1 MNPETSLEAI
11 ASRSETPGVISIPPA
26 YYGEEP
32 LDQNSLKEYWHTLMK
47 RRWTIISIV
56 LVVLVT
62 VTIGTLKQRP
72 VYQAKVV
79 MQIDRENQNI
89 LSFKD
94 FAGLEGGEDS
104 YLETTY
110 RNLQG
115 RNLVREVVRKLQ
127 LDQHLEFNPP
137 PTTLPFFSNDQP
149 EVKSSATVDE
159 LADPHLHQVV
169 EKFLSQL
176 TISPIRR
183 SRLVE
188 IAFESYDPALAAR
201 IINTLA
207 ASYIADNLQVKFD
220 ATQIASELISQQL
233 VGLKAK
239 LEKSEE
245 DLQRYAKENQ
255 ILQVDEKQNISS
267 QKLKQFQEEYVKAE
281 AELFQRQ
288 SVYSQQ
294 VNNGDLSSVTGMMDN
309 KLYQDLS
316 TRLADLRRE
325 YSDLSTTFT
334 PEYPKLKRLKSQI
347 DELERSQQK
356 ERSLLARKIT
366 DDYRAA
372 ESRVKL
378 LKEAVAVQGKEFND
392 IAEKSIQYN
401 ILKRE
406 VDTNRQIYE
415 GLLQRLKEAG
425 VSAGMKAS
433 NIRVVDQAEV
443 PVKPIRPRVLLNLAL
458 ALTLGL
464 GLGIGMALFQES
476 LDNTLKSSED
486 VQRFLHLPSLGII
499 PAADSARKTGK
510 GYGYGVGLRKAA
522 VVSGPGI
529 GQLHPELIG
538 ANGNWALL
546 EAYRSLR
553 ASILL
558 STSDRALRTMLV
570 TSAQPGEGKTTTA
583 VNLGVILAQLGSR
596 VLIVD
601 ADMRKPRVAELLQV
615 PKPPA
620 GQGLSTC
627 LTGQFSLDEC
637 AMPTAIPNVFIL
649 PCGPIPPNPPE
660 LLSSKAMRQLL
671 VDAREK
677 FDFVL
682 LDSPPILAV
691 SDGRIL
697 ASVTDGVIL
706 VAHGGKTPRELVN
719 GAKVH
724 LFQANAHVV
733 GVALNQ
739 VDLSATGYGR
749 YSGAYYKAYGENTA
763 TPDNQKPQQSA

>member
-11 ASRSETPGVISIPPA
+11 ASRSETPSVISIPPA
-26 YYGEEP
+26 YYGEESVEGNP
-32 LDQNSLKEYWHTLMK
+32 FKDYWQTLMK
-47 RRWTIISIV
+47 RRWTIISIL

-62 VTIGTLKQRP
+62 VAIGTLKQRP

-115 RNLVREVVRKLQ
+115 RGLVREVVRKLQ
-127 LDQHLEFNPP
+127 LDQLPEFNEPGLS
-137 PTTLPFFSNDQP
+137 LPFFSDDQP
-149 EVKSSATVDE
+149 KNKPNVTVDE
-159 LADPHLHQVV
+159 LADPHLHRVV
-169 EKFLSQL
+169 ERFLTQL
-176 TISPIRR
+176 TISPVRR

-201 IINTLA
+201 VINTLA

-233 VGLKAK
+233 GGLKAK

-255 ILQVDEKQNISS
+255 ILQVDEKQNISG

-281 AELFQRQ
+281 AELFQKQ
-288 SVYSQQ
+288 SVYNQQ
-294 VNNGDLSSVTGMMDN
+294 IASGDLSSVTGMMDN

-325 YSDLSTTFT
+325 YSELSTTFT

-366 DDYRAA
+366 DDYKAA

-378 LKEAVAVQGKEFND
+378 LKEAVTGQGKEFND

-443 PVKPIRPRVLLNLAL
+443 PPKPIKPRVVLNLAL
-458 ALTLGL
+458 GLFLGL
-464 GLGIGMALFQES
+464 GLGVGMAFFQEY
-476 LDNTLKSSED
+476 LDNTLKSPED
-486 VQRFLHLPSLGII
+486 VQRYLHLPSLGII
-499 PAADSARKTGK
+499 PAADSAKAGK
-510 GYGYGVGLRKAA
+510 GYGYGIGLRKAA
-522 VVSGPGI
+522 TPSGPVT
-529 GQLHPELIG
+529 GQLHLELIG
-538 ANGNWALL
+538 SNGNWALL

-570 TSAQPGEGKTTTA
+570 TSAQPGEGKTTTV
-583 VNLGVILAQLGSR
+583 VNLGITLAQLGSR
-596 VLIVD
+596 VLIID
-601 ADMRKPRVAELLQV
+601 ADMRKPRVAELLHV
-615 PKPPA
+615 PKPPG

-627 LTGQFSLDEC
+627 LTAQFRLEEC
-637 AMPTAIPNVFIL
+637 AFPTAIPNVFIV

-682 LDSPPILAV
+682 LDSPPILMV

-697 ASVTDGVIL
+697 ASVADGVIL

-719 GAKVH
+719 DAKMH

-763 TPDNQKPQQSA
+763 APDNQKPQQSA